1 MIVNSGGSTVFWY
14 NFEVG
19 SVCSFHAISRLI
31 LYFLLH
37 YIFQTASDTGYLLIK
52 MFTHQTN
59 EGFIK
64 YDELF

>member
-1 MIVNSGGSTVFWY
+1 MIVNSGGSTVLWY
-14 NFEVG
+14 KFEVL
-19 SVCSFHAISRLI
+19 SFHAISRLI

-52 MFTHQTN
+52 MFTHKAY